1 MRSGR
6 ASCVGRTVVVNGLR
20 AEGGLMSERNE
31 GFQGDAE
38 DTISVV
44 KEIRVLV
51 KGLVA
56 AQAQAAPNTGMDA
69 TCDTIECPNCGAEF
83 SVDCECPIC
92 KGHWLRRKQHQ

>member
-1 MRSGR
+1 
-6 ASCVGRTVVVNGLR
+6 VVNGLR

-38 DTISVV
+38 DTISIV

-56 AQAQAAPNTGMDA
+56 AQARAASTNSAVDA
-69 TCDTIECPNCGAEF
+69 CDTIECSNCGAEF

-92 KGHWLRRKQHQ
+92 KGHWLRHKRHQ

>member
-1 MRSGR
+1 
-6 ASCVGRTVVVNGLR
+6 
-20 AEGGLMSERNE
+20 MSERNE

-56 AQAQAAPNTGMDA
+56 AQAKATADNKPSAPCARTDCQYYPGDY
-69 TCDTIECPNCGAEF
+69 ECNPCVHNHPWL
-83 SVDCECPIC
+83 VD
-92 KGHWLRRKQHQ
+92 HYTRRTVG

>member
-1 MRSGR
+1 MPETLS
-6 ASCVGRTVVVNGLR
+6 VNGLR
-20 AEGGLMSERNE
+20 AEGGLMGERNE

-56 AQAQAAPNTGMDA
+56 AQAQASADNSAMVEIA
-69 TCDTIECPNCGAEF
+69 L
-83 SVDCECPIC
+83 V
-92 KGHWLRRKQHQ
+92 LRDLVIASTEGVEQRTADSLSARLNAVIARLRQ